1 MMRLRT
7 TAPPRY
13 FPQIRFQNMFL
24 LLKNANVYA
33 PTPLGIN
40 DILICGEKIVAL
52 APDLVVSVPAEL
64 KTIDLCGKIT
74 VPGFI
79 DGHVHLIGGGGEGG
93 FATRTPE
100 VAVGKLIEAG
110 ITSVCGL
117 LGTDAATRH
126 IASLYAKTK
135 ALRTEGISAWFF
147 TGGYRVPS
155 PTLTG
160 SIGDDVTFLDACIGL
175 KTAISD
181 HRSSQSTTAELAR
194 IASQARI
201 GGMTS
206 GKAGS
211 VVVHLGDGDGH
222 FDPLIDVIEQTEI
235 PIGQFIPTHVN
246 RKRVLLD
253 AAKLW
258 AKRGGNIDFT
268 TGIDAEPDPKGA
280 TKTST
285 SIAECLADGV
295 PLDRISMTSDGNGS
309 LPDFDSD
316 GNMIGL
322 SVAGFETVPREFAD
336 MLETEKLAIP
346 TALAPIT
353 INPARMLGLAASK
366 GQIRVGYDADIVAL
380 NDDLTPDSVIA
391 RGKPAMIGKE
401 RLLHGTFEAI

>member
-1 MMRLRT
+1 
-7 TAPPRY
+7 
-13 FPQIRFQNMFL
+13 MFL
-24 LLKNANVYA
+24 LLKNANLYSPA
-33 PTPLGIN
+33 PQGIT
-40 DILICGEKIVAL
+40 DILMCNDKIVAIE
-52 APDLVVSVPAEL
+52 PDLVPNLPAPVQ
-64 KTIDLCGKIT
+64 TIDLKGKVT

-181 HRSSQSTTAELAR
+181 HRSSQTTLDELAR
-194 IASQARI
+194 IASQSRI
-201 GGMTS
+201 GGMTA

-211 VVVHLGDGDGH
+211 VVVHLGDGDSR
-222 FDPLIDVIEQTEI
+222 FDPLIAVIEQTEI
-235 PIGQFIPTHVN
+235 PITQFIPTHVN
-246 RKRVLLD
+246 RRRKLLD
-253 AAKLW
+253 AAKSW

-268 TGIDAEPDPKGA
+268 TGIDGESDPEGSVQ
-280 TKTST
+280 TSQA
-285 SIAECLADGV
+285 IVECLAEGV
-295 PLDRISMTSDGNGS
+295 PLDAISMTSDGNGS
-309 LPDFDSD
+309 LPDFDEN
-316 GNMIGL
+316 GKMIGL
-322 SVAGFETVPREFAD
+322 AVAGFETVGREFAN
-336 MLETEKLAIP
+336 LVAVEKLDIS

-353 INPARMLGLAASK
+353 INPARMLGLQNHK
-366 GQIRVGYDADIVAL
+366 GRIETGFDSDILVL
-380 NDDLTPDSVIA
+380 DDQLAPETVIA
-391 RGKPAMIGKE
+391 RGKPAMIGRE
-401 RLLHGTFEAI
+401 RMLRGTFED

>member
-1 MMRLRT
+1 
-7 TAPPRY
+7 
-13 FPQIRFQNMFL
+13 MFL
-24 LLKNANVYA
+24 LLKNAKLFA
-33 PTPLGIN
+33 PSPLGIN
-40 DILICGEKIVAL
+40 DILICGETIIAI
-52 APDLVVSVPAEL
+52 APDLVVSLPGDIKV
-64 KTIDLCGKIT
+64 IDLHGKTT

-79 DGHVHLIGGGGEGG
+79 DGHAHLIGGGGEGG

-100 VAVGKLIEAG
+100 VAIGNLIEAG
-110 ITSVCGL
+110 ITSICGL

-160 SIGDDVTFLDACIGL
+160 NIGDDVTFLDACIGL

-181 HRSSQSTTAELAR
+181 HRSSQSTVNELAR
-194 IASQARI
+194 IASQSRI

-211 VVVHLGDGDGH
+211 VVVHLGNGKGH
-222 FDPLIDVIEQTEI
+222 FDPLIAVIENTEI
-235 PIGQFIPTHVN
+235 PISQFIPTHVN
-246 RKRVLLD
+246 RKRALLD
-253 AAKLW
+253 AAKDW

-268 TGIDAEPDPKGA
+268 TGIDAGNDPAGSV
-280 TKTST
+280 KTST
-285 SIAECLADGV
+285 GIAECLADGV
-295 PLDRISMTSDGNGS
+295 PLDHISMTSDGNGS
-309 LPDFDSD
+309 LPDFDAD

-322 SVAGFETVPREFAD
+322 TVAGFDTVPREFAD
-336 MLETEKLAIP
+336 LVEGEGLDIA

-353 INPARMLGLAASK
+353 LNPARMLGLDGFK
-366 GQIRVGYDADIVAL
+366 GQLKAGYDADIVVLDDAL
-380 NDDLTPDSVIA
+380 APETVIA

-401 RLLHGTFEAI
+401 RLIKGTFEA

>member
-1 MMRLRT
+1 
-7 TAPPRY
+7 
-13 FPQIRFQNMFL
+13 MFL
-24 LLKNANVYA
+24 LFKNANVFA

-40 DILICGEKIVAL
+40 DILICDEKIVAI
-52 APDLVVSVPAEL
+52 APDLVVSVPTNL
-64 KTIDLCGKIT
+64 KTIDLGGKMT

-100 VAVGKLIEAG
+100 VAIGKLIEAG

-160 SIGDDVTFLDACIGL
+160 NIGDDVTFLDACIGL

-181 HRSSQSTTAELAR
+181 HRSSQSTVDELAR
-194 IASQARI
+194 IASQSRI

-222 FDPLIDVIEQTEI
+222 FDPLLSVVDQTEI

-246 RKRVLLD
+246 RKRALLD

-295 PLDRISMTSDGNGS
+295 PLERISMTSDGNGS
-309 LPDFDSD
+309 LPDFDTD

-336 MLETEKLAIP
+336 LIEVEKLDIP
-346 TALAPIT
+346 TALSPIT
-353 INPARMLGLAASK
+353 TNPARMLGLATRK
-366 GQIRVGYDADIVAL
+366 GQIKIGHDADILVLDDAL
-380 NDDLTPDSVIA
+380 APDSVIA

-401 RLLHGTFEAI
+401 RLLRGTFEA

>member
-1 MMRLRT
+1 
-7 TAPPRY
+7 
-13 FPQIRFQNMFL
+13 MFL
-24 LLKNANVYA
+24 LLKNANVFA
-33 PTPLGIN
+33 PKPMGIN
-40 DILICGEKIVAL
+40 DILICDEKIVAI
-52 APDLVVSVPAEL
+52 APDLVVSVPAVL
-64 KTIDLCGKIT
+64 RTIDLGGKVT

-126 IASLYAKTK
+126 IASLYAKAK

-160 SIGDDVTFLDACIGL
+160 NIGDDVTFLDACIGL

-181 HRSSQSTTAELAR
+181 HRSSQSTVDELAR
-194 IASQARI
+194 IASQSRI
-201 GGMTS
+201 GGMTA

-222 FDPLIDVIEQTEI
+222 FDPLIAVIEQTEI

-246 RKRVLLD
+246 RKRALLD

-268 TGIDAEPDPKGA
+268 TGIDAEENPTGS

-285 SIAECLADGV
+285 SIAECLGDGV
-295 PLDRISMTSDGNGS
+295 ALDQISMTSDGNGS
-309 LPDFDSD
+309 LPDFDAN
-316 GNMIGL
+316 GNMTGI
-322 SVAGFETVPREFAD
+322 SVAGFESVPREFAD
-336 MLETEKLAIP
+336 LVETEKLGIEV
-346 TALAPIT
+346 ALAPIT
-353 INPARMLGLAASK
+353 INPARMLGLATTK
-366 GQIRVGYDADIVAL
+366 GQLKPGFDADVL
-380 NDDLTPDSVIA
+380 VLDDTMVPDSVIA
-391 RGKPAMIGKE
+391 CGKPAMIGKE
-401 RLLHGTFEAI
+401 RLLRGTFED

>member
-1 MMRLRT
+1 
-7 TAPPRY
+7 
-13 FPQIRFQNMFL
+13 MFL
-24 LLKNANVYA
+24 LLKNANVFA
-33 PTPLGIN
+33 PKPLGIN
-40 DILICGEKIVAL
+40 DILICDEKIVAI
-52 APDLVVSVPAEL
+52 APDLVVSVPAPIRI
-64 KTIDLCGKIT
+64 IDLGGKVTI
-74 VPGFI
+74 PGFI

-126 IASLYAKTK
+126 IASLYAKAK

-160 SIGDDVTFLDACIGL
+160 DIGDDVTFLDACIGL

-181 HRSSQSTTAELAR
+181 HRSSQSTVDELAR
-194 IASQARI
+194 IASQSRI
-201 GGMTS
+201 GGMTA

-222 FDPLIDVIEQTEI
+222 FDPLIAVIEQSEI

-246 RKRVLLD
+246 RKRALLD
-253 AAKLW
+253 EAKLW

-268 TGIDAEPDPKGA
+268 TGIDAEDNPAGS

-309 LPDFDSD
+309 LPDFDAD
-316 GNMIGL
+316 GNMTGI
-322 SVAGFETVPREFAD
+322 SVAGFDSVPREFAD
-336 MLETEKLAIP
+336 LVEIEKLGIEA
-346 TALAPIT
+346 ALAPIT
-353 INPARMLGLAASK
+353 INPARMLGLGASK
-366 GQIRVGYDADIVAL
+366 GQLKPGFDADILVL
-380 NDDLTPDSVIA
+380 DDAMAPDSVIA

-401 RLLHGTFEAI
+401 RLLRGTFEA

>member
-1 MMRLRT
+1 
-7 TAPPRY
+7 
-13 FPQIRFQNMFL
+13 MFL
-24 LLKNANVYA
+24 LLKNANVFA
-33 PTPLGIN
+33 PKPLGIN
-40 DILICGEKIVAL
+40 DILICDEKIVAI
-52 APDLVVSVPAEL
+52 APDLVVSVPAPIR
-64 KTIDLCGKIT
+64 TIDLGGKVT

-100 VAVGKLIEAG
+100 VTVGKLIEAG

-126 IASLYAKTK
+126 IASLYAKAK

-160 SIGDDVTFLDACIGL
+160 NIGDDVTFLDACIGL

-181 HRSSQSTTAELAR
+181 HRSSQSTVDELAR
-194 IASQARI
+194 IASQSRI
-201 GGMTS
+201 GGMTA

-222 FDPLIDVIEQTEI
+222 FDPLIAVIEQSEI

-246 RKRVLLD
+246 RKRALLD
-253 AAKLW
+253 EAKLW

-268 TGIDAEPDPKGA
+268 TGIDAEDNPAGS

-309 LPDFDSD
+309 LPDFDAD
-316 GNMIGL
+316 GNMTGI
-322 SVAGFETVPREFAD
+322 SVAGFDSVPREFAD
-336 MLETEKLAIP
+336 LVEIEKLGIEA
-346 TALAPIT
+346 ALAPIT
-353 INPARMLGLAASK
+353 INPARMLGLGVSK
-366 GQIRVGYDADIVAL
+366 GQLKPCFDADILVL
-380 NDDLTPDSVIA
+380 DDAMAPDSVIA

-401 RLLHGTFEAI
+401 RLLRGTFED

>member
-1 MMRLRT
+1 
-7 TAPPRY
+7 
-13 FPQIRFQNMFL
+13 MFL
-24 LLKNANVYA
+24 LLKNANVFA
-33 PTPLGIN
+33 PKPMGIN
-40 DILICGEKIVAL
+40 DILICNEKIVAI
-52 APDLVVSVPAEL
+52 APDLVVSVPAEF
-64 KTIDLCGKIT
+64 KTIDLGGKVT

-126 IASLYAKTK
+126 IASLYAKAK

-160 SIGDDVTFLDACIGL
+160 NIGDDVTFLDACIGL

-181 HRSSQSTTAELAR
+181 HRSSQSTVDELAR
-194 IASQARI
+194 IASQSRI
-201 GGMTS
+201 GGMTA

-211 VVVHLGDGDGH
+211 VVVHLGDGYGH
-222 FDPLIDVIEQTEI
+222 FDPLIAVIEQTEI

-246 RKRVLLD
+246 RKRALLD

-268 TGIDAEPDPKGA
+268 TGIDAEENPAGS

-285 SIAECLADGV
+285 SIAECLGDGV
-295 PLDRISMTSDGNGS
+295 ALDQISMTSDGNGS
-309 LPDFDSD
+309 LPDFDAN
-316 GNMIGL
+316 GNMTGI
-322 SVAGFETVPREFAD
+322 SVAGFESVPREFAD
-336 MLETEKLAIP
+336 LAETEKLGIEV
-346 TALAPIT
+346 ALAPIT
-353 INPARMLGLAASK
+353 INPARMLGLATTK
-366 GQIRVGYDADIVAL
+366 GQLKPGFDADILVL
-380 NDDLTPDSVIA
+380 DDAMAPESVIA

-401 RLLHGTFEAI
+401 RLLRGTFED

>member
-1 MMRLRT
+1 
-7 TAPPRY
+7 
-13 FPQIRFQNMFL
+13 MFL
-24 LLKNANVYA
+24 LLKNANVFA
-33 PTPLGIN
+33 PAPLGIN
-40 DILICGEKIVAL
+40 DILICGEKIVAMAL
-52 APDLVVSVPAEL
+52 DLVVSVPGEF
-64 KTIDLCGKIT
+64 KTINLGGKVT

-79 DGHVHLIGGGGEGG
+79 DGHAHLIGGGGEGG

-160 SIGDDVTFLDACIGL
+160 DIGNDVTFLDACIGL

-181 HRSSQSTTAELAR
+181 HRSSQSTVDELAR

-201 GGMTS
+201 GGMTA

-222 FDPLIDVIEQTEI
+222 FDPLLGVVDQTEI
-235 PIGQFIPTHVN
+235 PITQFIPTHVN
-246 RKRVLLD
+246 RKRALLD

-258 AKRGGNIDFT
+258 AKRGGYIDFT

-280 TKTST
+280 TKTSC

-295 PLDRISMTSDGNGS
+295 ALDRISMTSDGNGS
-309 LPDFDSD
+309 LPEFDTL
-316 GNMIGL
+316 GNMTGL
-322 SVAGFETVPREFAD
+322 TVAGFETIPREFAD
-336 MLETEKLAIP
+336 LVETEKLGIEA
-346 TALAPIT
+346 ALAPIT
-353 INPARMLGLAASK
+353 INPASMLGIAAHK
-366 GQIRVGYDADIVAL
+366 GQIKAGYDADILVLDDAL
-380 NDDLTPDSVIA
+380 APDSVIA

-401 RLLHGTFEAI
+401 RLLRGTFED

>member
-1 MMRLRT
+1 
-7 TAPPRY
+7 
-13 FPQIRFQNMFL
+13 MFL
-24 LLKNANVYA
+24 LLKNANVFA
-33 PTPLGIN
+33 PTPLGVN
-40 DILICGEKIVAL
+40 DVLICDEKIVAI
-52 APDLVVSVPAEL
+52 APDLVVSVPAEI
-64 KTIDLCGKIT
+64 KTIDLGGKMT

-135 ALRTEGISAWFF
+135 ALRTEGVSAWFF

-160 SIGDDVTFLDACIGL
+160 NIGDDVTFLDACIGL
-175 KTAISD
+175 KTAVSD
-181 HRSSQSTTAELAR
+181 HRSSQSTVEELAR
-194 IASQARI
+194 IASQSRI

-206 GKAGS
+206 GKSGS

-222 FDPLIDVIEQTEI
+222 FDSLIAVIEQTEI

-246 RKRVLLD
+246 RKRALLD
-253 AAKLW
+253 DAKLW

-322 SVAGFETVPREFAD
+322 SVAGFETVPLEFAD
-336 MLETEKLAIP
+336 LVEVEKLDIP

-353 INPARMLGLAASK
+353 INPARMLGLVAHK
-366 GQIRVGYDADIVAL
+366 GQLKVGYDADILVF
-380 NDDLTPDSVIA
+380 DDALTPDSVIS

-401 RLLHGTFEAI
+401 RLLRGTFED

>member
-1 MMRLRT
+1 
-7 TAPPRY
+7 
-13 FPQIRFQNMFL
+13 MFL
-24 LLKNANVYA
+24 LLKNANVFA
-33 PTPLGIN
+33 PKPMGIN
-40 DILICGEKIVAL
+40 DILICDEKIVAI

-64 KTIDLCGKIT
+64 KTIDLGGKVT

-160 SIGDDVTFLDACIGL
+160 NIGDDVTFLDACIGL

-181 HRSSQSTTAELAR
+181 HRSSQSTVDELAR
-194 IASQARI
+194 IASQSRI
-201 GGMTS
+201 GGMTA

-222 FDPLIDVIEQTEI
+222 FAPLIAVIEQTEI

-246 RKRVLLD
+246 RKRALLD

-258 AKRGGNIDFT
+258 ARRGGNIDFT
-268 TGIDAEPDPKGA
+268 TGIDAEENPAGS

-285 SIAECLADGV
+285 SIAECLGYGV
-295 PLDRISMTSDGNGS
+295 TLDRISMTSDGNGS
-309 LPDFDSD
+309 LPDFDAN
-316 GNMIGL
+316 GNMTGI
-322 SVAGFETVPREFAD
+322 SVAGFESVPREFAD
-336 MLETEKLAIP
+336 LVETEKLGIEA
-346 TALAPIT
+346 ALAPIT
-353 INPARMLGLAASK
+353 INPARMLGLSATK
-366 GQIRVGYDADIVAL
+366 GQLKPGFDADILVL
-380 NDDLTPDSVIA
+380 DDAMAPDSVIA

-401 RLLHGTFEAI
+401 RLLRGTFEA

>member
-1 MMRLRT
+1 
-7 TAPPRY
+7 
-13 FPQIRFQNMFL
+13 MFL
-24 LLKNANVYA
+24 LLKNANVFA
-33 PTPLGIN
+33 PKPLGIN
-40 DILICGEKIVAL
+40 DILICDEKIVAI
-52 APDLVVSVPAEL
+52 APDLVVSVPAPIR
-64 KTIDLCGKIT
+64 TIDLGGKVTI
-74 VPGFI
+74 PGFI

-126 IASLYAKTK
+126 IASLYAKAK

-160 SIGDDVTFLDACIGL
+160 DIGDDVTFLDACIGL

-181 HRSSQSTTAELAR
+181 HRSSQSTVDELAR
-194 IASQARI
+194 IASQSRI
-201 GGMTS
+201 GGMTA

-222 FDPLIDVIEQTEI
+222 FDPLIAVIEQSEI

-246 RKRVLLD
+246 RKRALLD
-253 AAKLW
+253 EAKLW

-268 TGIDAEPDPKGA
+268 TGIDAEDNPAGS

-285 SIAECLADGV
+285 SIAECLADGL

-309 LPDFDSD
+309 LPDFDAD
-316 GNMIGL
+316 GNMTGI
-322 SVAGFETVPREFAD
+322 SVAGFDSVPREFAD
-336 MLETEKLAIP
+336 LVEIEKLGIEA
-346 TALAPIT
+346 ALAPIT
-353 INPARMLGLAASK
+353 INPARMLGLGASK
-366 GQIRVGYDADIVAL
+366 GQLKPGFDADILVL
-380 NDDLTPDSVIA
+380 DDAMMPDSVIA

-401 RLLHGTFEAI
+401 RLLRGTFEA

>member
-1 MMRLRT
+1 
-7 TAPPRY
+7 
-13 FPQIRFQNMFL
+13 MFL
-24 LLKNANVYA
+24 LLKNANVFT

-40 DILICGEKIVAL
+40 DILICDEKIVAI
-52 APDLVVSVPAEL
+52 APDLVVSVPADL
-64 KTIDLCGKIT
+64 KTIDLGGKMT

-100 VAVGKLIEAG
+100 VAIGKLIEAG

-126 IASLYAKTK
+126 ITSLYAKTK

-160 SIGDDVTFLDACIGL
+160 NIGDDVTFLDACIGL

-181 HRSSQSTTAELAR
+181 HRSSQSTVDELAR
-194 IASQARI
+194 IASQSRI

-222 FDPLIDVIEQTEI
+222 FDPLLSVVDQTEI

-246 RKRVLLD
+246 RKRALLD

-295 PLDRISMTSDGNGS
+295 PLERISMTSDGNGS
-309 LPDFDSD
+309 LPDFDTD

-336 MLETEKLAIP
+336 LIEVEKLDIP
-346 TALAPIT
+346 TALSPIT
-353 INPARMLGLAASK
+353 TNPARMLGLAAHK
-366 GQIRVGYDADIVAL
+366 GQIKVGHDADILVLDDAL
-380 NDDLTPDSVIA
+380 APDSVIA

-401 RLLHGTFEAI
+401 RLLRGTFEA

>member
-1 MMRLRT
+1 
-7 TAPPRY
+7 
-13 FPQIRFQNMFL
+13 MFL
-24 LLKNANVYA
+24 LLKNANVFA
-33 PTPLGIN
+33 PKPMGIN
-40 DILICGEKIVAL
+40 DILICDEKIVAI

-64 KTIDLCGKIT
+64 RTIDLGGKVT

-100 VAVGKLIEAG
+100 VTVGKLIEAG

-126 IASLYAKTK
+126 IASLYAKAK

-147 TGGYRVPS
+147 TGGYRIPS

-160 SIGDDVTFLDACIGL
+160 NIGDDVTFLDACIGL

-181 HRSSQSTTAELAR
+181 HRSSQSTVDELAR
-194 IASQARI
+194 IASQSRI
-201 GGMTS
+201 GGMTA

-222 FDPLIDVIEQTEI
+222 FDPLIAVIEQTEI

-246 RKRVLLD
+246 RKRALLD

-268 TGIDAEPDPKGA
+268 TGIDAEENPAGS

-285 SIAECLADGV
+285 SIAECLGDGV
-295 PLDRISMTSDGNGS
+295 ALDRISMTSDGNGS
-309 LPDFDSD
+309 LPDFDAN
-316 GNMIGL
+316 GNMTGI
-322 SVAGFETVPREFAD
+322 SVAGFESVPREFAD
-336 MLETEKLAIP
+336 LVETEKLGIEA
-346 TALAPIT
+346 ALAPIT
-353 INPARMLGLAASK
+353 INPARMLGLATTK
-366 GQIRVGYDADIVAL
+366 GQLKPGFDADILVL
-380 NDDLTPDSVIA
+380 DDAMAPESVIA

-401 RLLHGTFEAI
+401 RLLRGTFED

>member
-1 MMRLRT
+1 
-7 TAPPRY
+7 
-13 FPQIRFQNMFL
+13 MFL
-24 LLKNANVYA
+24 LLKNANVFA

-40 DILICGEKIVAL
+40 DILICDEKIVAI
-52 APDLVVSVPAEL
+52 APDLVVSVPAEI
-64 KTIDLCGKIT
+64 KTIDLGGKMT

-79 DGHVHLIGGGGEGG
+79 DGHAHLIGGGGEGG

-160 SIGDDVTFLDACIGL
+160 NIGDDVTFLDACIGL

-181 HRSSQSTTAELAR
+181 HRSSQTTVEELAR
-194 IASQARI
+194 IASQSRI

-222 FDPLIDVIEQTEI
+222 FDPLIAVIEQTEI

-246 RKRVLLD
+246 RKRALLD

-268 TGIDAEPDPKGA
+268 TGIDAEADPKGA

-295 PLDRISMTSDGNGS
+295 ALDRISMTSDGNGS
-309 LPDFDSD
+309 LPDFDSG
-316 GNMIGL
+316 GNMNGL
-322 SVAGFETVPREFAD
+322 LVAGFETVPREFAD
-336 MLETEKLAIP
+336 LIEVEKLDIP
-346 TALAPIT
+346 TALAPTT
-353 INPARMLGLAASK
+353 INPARMLGLAARK
-366 GQIRVGYDADIVAL
+366 GQLKVGYDADILVF
-380 NDDLTPDSVIA
+380 DDALTPDSVIA

-401 RLLHGTFEAI
+401 RLLRGTFED

>member
-1 MMRLRT
+1 
-7 TAPPRY
+7 
-13 FPQIRFQNMFL
+13 MFL
-24 LLKNANVYA
+24 LLKNANVFA
-33 PTPLGIN
+33 PKPLGIN
-40 DILICGEKIVAL
+40 DILICDEKIVAI
-52 APDLVVSVPAEL
+52 APDLVVSVPAPIRI
-64 KTIDLCGKIT
+64 IDLGGKVTI
-74 VPGFI
+74 PGFI

-126 IASLYAKTK
+126 IASLYAKAK

-160 SIGDDVTFLDACIGL
+160 DIGDDVTFLDACIGL

-181 HRSSQSTTAELAR
+181 HRSSQSTVDELAR
-194 IASQARI
+194 IASQSRI
-201 GGMTS
+201 GGMTA

-222 FDPLIDVIEQTEI
+222 FDPLIAVIEQSEI

-246 RKRVLLD
+246 RKRALLD
-253 AAKLW
+253 EAKLW

-268 TGIDAEPDPKGA
+268 TGIDAEDNPAGS

-309 LPDFDSD
+309 LPDFDAD
-316 GNMIGL
+316 GNMTGI
-322 SVAGFETVPREFAD
+322 SVAGFDSVPREFAD
-336 MLETEKLAIP
+336 LVEIEKLGIEA
-346 TALAPIT
+346 ALAPIT
-353 INPARMLGLAASK
+353 INPARMLGLGASK
-366 GQIRVGYDADIVAL
+366 GQLKPGFDADILVL
-380 NDDLTPDSVIA
+380 DDAMAPDSVIA

-401 RLLHGTFEAI
+401 RLLRGTFED

>member
-1 MMRLRT
+1 
-7 TAPPRY
+7 
-13 FPQIRFQNMFL
+13 MFL
-24 LLKNANVYA
+24 LLKNANVFA
-33 PTPLGIN
+33 PTTLGIN
-40 DILICGEKIVAL
+40 DILICDEKIVAI
-52 APDLVVSVPAEL
+52 APDLVVSVPAEI
-64 KTIDLCGKIT
+64 KTIDLGGKMT

-160 SIGDDVTFLDACIGL
+160 NISDDVTFLDACIGL

-181 HRSSQSTTAELAR
+181 HRSSQSTVEELAR
-194 IASQARI
+194 IASQSRV

-222 FDPLIDVIEQTEI
+222 FDPLIAVIEQTEI

-246 RKRVLLD
+246 RKRALLD

-258 AKRGGNIDFT
+258 ARRGGNIDFT
-268 TGIDAEPDPKGA
+268 TGIDAEADAKGA

-309 LPDFDSD
+309 LPDFDTD
-316 GNMIGL
+316 GNIIGL
-322 SVAGFETVPREFAD
+322 SVAGFETVPREFAN
-336 MLETEKLAIP
+336 LVEVEKLDIP
-346 TALAPIT
+346 TAVAPIT
-353 INPARMLGLAASK
+353 INPARMLGLAARK
-366 GQIRVGYDADIVAL
+366 GQLKVGYDADILVF
-380 NDDLTPDSVIA
+380 DDALTPDSVIA

-401 RLLHGTFEAI
+401 RMLRSTFED

>member
-1 MMRLRT
+1 
-7 TAPPRY
+7 
-13 FPQIRFQNMFL
+13 MFL
-24 LLKNANVYA
+24 LLKNANVFA
-33 PTPLGIN
+33 PKPLGIN
-40 DILICGEKIVAL
+40 DILICDEKIVAI
-52 APDLVVSVPAEL
+52 APDLVVSVPAPIRI
-64 KTIDLCGKIT
+64 IDLGGKVTI
-74 VPGFI
+74 PGFI

-126 IASLYAKTK
+126 IASLYAKAK

-160 SIGDDVTFLDACIGL
+160 DIGDDVTFLDACIGL

-181 HRSSQSTTAELAR
+181 HRSSQSTVDELAR
-194 IASQARI
+194 IASQSRI
-201 GGMTS
+201 GGMTA

-222 FDPLIDVIEQTEI
+222 FDPLIAVIEQSEI

-246 RKRVLLD
+246 RKRALLD
-253 AAKLW
+253 EAKLW

-268 TGIDAEPDPKGA
+268 TGIDAEDNPAGS

-285 SIAECLADGV
+285 RIAECLAAGV
-295 PLDRISMTSDGNGS
+295 PLDSISMTSDGNGS
-309 LPDFDSD
+309 LPDFDAD
-316 GNMIGL
+316 GNMTGI
-322 SVAGFETVPREFAD
+322 SVAGFDSVPREFAD
-336 MLETEKLAIP
+336 LVEIEKLGIEA
-346 TALAPIT
+346 ALAPIT
-353 INPARMLGLAASK
+353 INPARMLGLGASK
-366 GQIRVGYDADIVAL
+366 GQLKPGFDADILVL
-380 NDDLTPDSVIA
+380 DDAMAPDSVIA

-401 RLLHGTFEAI
+401 RLLRGTFEA

>member
-1 MMRLRT
+1 M
-7 TAPPRY
+7 
-13 FPQIRFQNMFL
+13 MFL
-24 LLKNANVYA
+24 LLKNANIFA
-33 PTPLGIN
+33 PAPMGIN
-40 DILICGEKIVAL
+40 DILICNDKIIAI
-52 APDLVVSVPAEL
+52 APDLVVSVPGEI
-64 KTIDLCGKIT
+64 KTIDLGGKLT

-79 DGHVHLIGGGGEGG
+79 DGHAHLIGGGGEGG

-100 VAVGKLIEAG
+100 VAIGNLIEAG
-110 ITSVCGL
+110 ITSICGL

-135 ALRTEGISAWFF
+135 ALQTEGISAWFF

-160 SIGDDVTFLDACIGL
+160 NIGDDVTFLDACIGL

-181 HRSSQSTTAELAR
+181 HRSSQSTIEELAR
-194 IASQARI
+194 IASQSRI

-222 FDPLIDVIEQTEI
+222 FDPLIGVIENTEI
-235 PIGQFIPTHVN
+235 PIAQFIPTHVN
-246 RKRVLLD
+246 RKRALLD
-253 AAKLW
+253 AARDW

-268 TGIDAEPDPKGA
+268 TGIDAEPDPAGSV
-280 TKTST
+280 KTST
-285 SIAECLADGV
+285 GIAECLADGV

-309 LPDFDSD
+309 LPDFDAQ

-322 SVAGFETVPREFAD
+322 TVAGFDTIPREFAD
-336 MLETEKLAIP
+336 LVEREKLDIT

-353 INPARMLGLAASK
+353 LNPARMLGLDGFK
-366 GQIRVGYDADIVAL
+366 GQLKTGFDADILVLDDAL
-380 NDDLTPDSVIA
+380 APETVIA
-391 RGKPAMIGKE
+391 RGKPAMISKE
-401 RLLHGTFEAI
+401 RLIKGTFEA